1 MPCLQHC
8 SLVPKYHARDIYH
21 NISLHLWILEIRLNI
36 VFLQLSLGMCF
47 LHSYTPEPIVHTK
60 LTARNVLL
68 DQQFHVKVCVLFAMN
83 CLNFLWISVS
93 HIHWLTNYLG
103 SIKKILLLT
112 FTTTQWLHAVA
123 VFRPINYRDVSSV
136 SSAPLIYDQFVS
148 LHFNWLKYENLL
160 LHKRVDGIWISYEIA
175 LSDIFFYSG
184 LDNFLYSKSPEI
196 KWFFVF
202 CGIRAYERVHKRYIV
217 PGSNRYWGPWGW

>member
-1 MPCLQHC
+1 MNSWNTFEYRFSAAFPWYVL
-8 SLVPKYHARDIYH
+8 SA
-21 NISLHLWILEIRLNI
+21 
-36 VFLQLSLGMCF
+36 FL
-47 LHSYTPEPIVHTK
+47 YTRTYCPHKADSKKCPFGSTVSC
-60 LTARNVLL
+60 
-68 DQQFHVKVCVLFAMN
+68 QGVCVLFAMN

-148 LHFNWLKYENLL
+148 LHFNWLKFENLL

-175 LSDIFFYSG
+175 LSDIFFYAG